1 MCQPV
6 SWHGVCICR
15 EQKIKTLYIMQKGNI
30 GVTTENIF
38 PVIKK
43 FLYSDHEIFLREMV
57 SNGVDA
63 IQKLKTLADKGEF
76 KGELGDLKVNVKLD
90 EEAKTITI
98 SDNGIGM
105 TEEEIE
111 KYINQIAF
119 SGVSDFLDKYKDNAN
134 AIIGHFGL
142 GFYSSFMVSDRVD
155 IITRSYKEG
164 SKGFK
169 WTCDGTPAY
178 EITEVDKESRG
189 SDIVLHISDDC
200 KEFLNKQKIEELL
213 NKYCKFM
220 AVPIVFGKKQEWKD
234 GKMVDTDKDNVIND
248 IEPLWTKAPSTLK
261 DEDYKKFYQELYP
274 MQDEPLFWIHLNV
287 DYPFNLTGILYFPR
301 IKNNIDLQ
309 RNKIQLYCN
318 QVFVTDHVEGI
329 VPEFLTLLY
338 GVIDS
343 PDIPLN
349 VSRSYL
355 QSDANVKKIS
365 TYITKKVADRLQ
377 SIFKEDRKAY
387 EEKWDNL
394 KLFINYG
401 MLSQEDF
408 YDRAKDFALFK
419 DVDGKHFT
427 FEEYKTLI
435 KDEQTDKE
443 GYLVYLYANN
453 VEEQYTYIEAAKNKG
468 YNVLLLDGQLDT
480 PLVSMLEQK
489 FEKARF
495 TRVDADIVD
504 RLIVKSDQ
512 KQTDISSE
520 DSDNLSQVFR
530 SQMPKLDKVEFNV
543 EVQSLGENSQPV
555 VITQNEYMRR
565 MKQMSQFQPGMS
577 FYQQMPDSFTLV
589 LNSDHVL
596 VKQVLNDCNN
606 NTAEALKPILS
617 ELKGQQARLAALRQ
631 NQDKKKPEEL
641 TQEEKDD
648 LQNTEKAVDEQ
659 KNKQTEVIEAYAKGN
674 NVVNQLIDLALLQ
687 NGMLKG
693 KALDEFLKRSV
704 DMIK

>member
-43 FLYSDHEIFLREMV
+43 FLYSDHEIFFREMV

-489 FEKARF
+489 FEKSRF

-631 NQDKKKPEEL
+631 SQDKKKPEEL

-674 NVVNQLIDLALLQ
+674 NVVHQLIDLALLQ